1 MLHRFERRPH
11 NVVPPTGEAIRRG
24 QLSGRQLV
32 AGPDRKRVVV
42 VDGGYESY
50 DIEQRVLAPLDA
62 DVIVDPCH
70 GDPARIKVATAEADA
85 VLVRDS
91 PIDAETIACMR
102 RCRIIARYGI
112 GVDNVDLA
120 AAQERGIFVANVPDY
135 GTEEVS
141 DHALAL
147 LMSVARRTV
156 TRDRAVRGGAWNVS
170 PGEKIYRFA
179 GRVLGLVGYGRIA
192 RTFERKMRGLG
203 VARVLVYDPLLEGG
217 AFPGVENVELNSLCQ
232 RSDFISL
239 HAPLTSDTS
248 RIINSARIA
257 LMKPTAILINT
268 ARGGLIDETA
278 LAEALRS
285 KRIFGAG
292 IDVFQPEP
300 PGRDHPLF
308 ALDNV
313 VLSDHTAWYS
323 EESVAELQTKAAEEV
338 ARVFRGEP
346 PKHWVNRWTRG

>member
-1 MLHRFERRPH
+1 MA
-11 NVVPPTGEAIRRG
+11 EAE
-24 QLSGRQLV
+24 
-32 AGPDRKRVVV
+32 RKRVVV

-50 DIEQRVLAPLDA
+50 GIEQRILAPLGA
-62 DVIVDPCH
+62 DVIVDPCQ
-70 GDPARIKVATAEADA
+70 GDRARIKIATAEADA

-91 PIDAETIACMR
+91 PIDAEAIASMR

-248 RIINSARIA
+248 GIINSARIA
-257 LMKPTAILINT
+257 LMKPTAVLVNT

-278 LAEALRS
+278 LVEALRS

-292 IDVFQPEP
+292 IDVLQHEP

-338 ARVFRGEP
+338 ARAFQGEP
-346 PKHWVNRWTRG
+346 PKNWVNRWTRG